1 MVDNCIFLS
10 QKVRIMPNASQRKII
25 DDLIARARFIHNF
38 AIKRFNDVIE
48 KTGEVLNSDNLRNY
62 YLAHRN
68 EYEFLKGT
76 FSTLENQVF
85 KDIQKKIKINIYT
98 LKKKKLN
105 FKSVNNGGQSFYLS
119 LKEFNIKEFPYK
131 KHHYLQFD
139 TLPSPIKIQNKMRF
153 PTGIPLSV
161 VIKKEYDKYYA
172 GITFKLKRED
182 YINSL
187 TYKVEDTNKAIG
199 IDLGAKQYITTS
211 CGLNI
216 ECDRPLS
223 KLLKREEFLNRALNR
238 KVHPLCK
245 GDTTPK
251 SKNYIKYSKKLGK
264 LHKKIHN
271 IRQDNLNKISTFLVK
286 NFGAICME
294 DLELQDLVKKKSFAR
309 LSHDLSFAELKN
321 KIQYKGN
328 FLGRTVVI
336 ADRFFPSSKRCVKCG
351 HINSELKITDRI
363 YRCEKCG
370 FEIDRDFNAACNLFK
385 YMKNITGWGTSK
397 LTVDEINKLKADC
410 EKYKIIHNFQPS
422 VSNIKIPK
430 TISEPSVQLDLTA

>member
-48 KTGEVLNSDNLRNY
+48 KTGEILNSDNLRNY

-68 EYEFLKGT
+68 DYEFLKGT
-76 FSTLENQVF
+76 FSTLENHVF
-85 KDIQKKIKINIYT
+85 KDIQKKIKINIFT

-105 FKSVNNGGQSFYLS
+105 FKSIDNGGQSFYLS
-119 LKEFNIKEFPYK
+119 MKEFDIKEFPYK

-223 KLLKREEFLNRALNR
+223 KLLKREAFLNRSLSR

-251 SKNYIKYSKKLGK
+251 SKNYIKYCIVVYIAYLFHS
-264 LHKKIHN
+264 
-271 IRQDNLNKISTFLVK
+271 S
-286 NFGAICME
+286 AICAVI
-294 DLELQDLVKKKSFAR
+294 LLVCDFLKFNKKSVGWLTLGVAIFAVSYSTIIPYLVR
-309 LSHDLSFAELKN
+309 SIGLSSAYDIYTIGQKP
-321 KIQYKGN
+321 IQ
-328 FLGRTVVI
+328 
-336 ADRFFPSSKRCVKCG
+336 
-351 HINSELKITDRI
+351 
-363 YRCEKCG
+363 
-370 FEIDRDFNAACNLFK
+370 EIFIK
-385 YMKNITGWGTSK
+385 
-397 LTVDEINKLKADC
+397 V
-410 EKYKIIHNFQPS
+410 KII
-422 VSNIKIPK
+422 IP
-430 TISEPSVQLDLTA
+430 